1 MIQLE
6 KQAQEIIWQL
16 HISVQTWLCP
26 SIVVKFQVVFSVAEL
41 QYMEDVGNR
50 SRLALYLL

>member
-6 KQAQEIIWQL
+6 KQAQEIIWQP
-16 HISVQTWLCP
+16 HIGVQTWLCP
-26 SIVVKFQVVFSVAEL
+26 SIVETFQVVFSVAEL
-41 QYMEDVGNR
+41 QYMNDVGNR